1 MKYKITTEKM
11 ESAVNTLL
19 ESSYLAI
26 VPRVMAGLGYYRRD
40 EYVKYVKIVDHECD
54 LLGVTNSGYLTEIEI
69 KISISDLRAD
79 FKKKHSH
86 GGDFIRN
93 FYYAVPEYML
103 GKTLELIDKDAGI
116 IVVSENEVGKR
127 SSFNAKIYR
136 KPKPNKKA
144 KPLTDTMKAKLFR
157 LGCIKY
163 WSMASKK
170 LGLEYQYEEE
180 REKQNEK

>member
-11 ESAVNTLL
+11 ESAVNRLL

-26 VPRVMAGLGYYRRD
+26 VPRVMAGLGYYTQD
-40 EYVKYVKIVDHECD
+40 EYVKIVDHECD

-69 KISISDLRAD
+69 KISVSDLRAD
-79 FKKKHSH
+79 FKKKNSH

-103 GKTLELIDKDAGI
+103 GKTLELIDKDAGV
-116 IVVSENEVGKR
+116 IVVSENKVGKR
-127 SSFNAKIYR
+127 SSFKAKIYR
-136 KPKPNKKA
+136 KSKQNKKA